1 LCNLPELA
9 TFLRNKDTALRDT
22 HGIAWPP
29 KLESR
34 KLEFLAM
41 LKNAEAE
48 AEYDIAVAGGSSS
61 SSLTKPPGW
70 VPPGHRLVPAIAFL
84 DSLRCHPFPIM
95 CDYLRRFVLAEW
107 IARCN
112 DGQPV
117 GGRAEFYPV
126 LSKEDMPT
134 FSPDVPE
141 QKNGVDCGVF
151 VVRFMLDWA
160 RAWVRDNF
168 GGRGVTRD
176 LVVRR
181 MGNTITK
188 RWFSLHDIAWQREA
202 MLRYANELH
211 ENKALLCAVSVP
223 RTGGFREFVEGERE
237 YMDPQN
243 QLPIGGK
250 RHRPITIY
258 SSIDS
263 KSSSS
268 SSAPMVSQRAKR
280 PRVATGPTE
289 TAAVSVAAPPS
300 HSSGRPPAVASA
312 PTRRDSESSSAS
324 DSADNSG
331 TSSASDAADDSGT
344 SSASDSADDS
354 RTSSAS
360 DSADDSG
367 TSSATDSA
375 DDSGTSSASDSAD
388 DSGTSSTSDS
398 ADDSGTSSASESSSS
413 RG

>member
-1 LCNLPELA
+1 
-9 TFLRNKDTALRDT
+9 
-22 HGIAWPP
+22 
-29 KLESR
+29 
-34 KLEFLAM
+34 M
-41 LKNAEAE
+41 
-48 AEYDIAVAGGSSS
+48 
-61 SSLTKPPGW
+61 
-70 VPPGHRLVPAIAFL
+70 
-84 DSLRCHPFPIM
+84 
-95 CDYLRRFVLAEW
+95 
-107 IARCN
+107 
-112 DGQPV
+112 

-250 RHRPITIY
+250 RHRPITINSDA
-258 SSIDS
+258 SSFDS
-263 KSSSS
+263 DSSTDSNSSSS
-268 SSAPMVSQRAKR
+268 SSAPMV
-280 PRVATGPTE
+280 
-289 TAAVSVAAPPS
+289 
-300 HSSGRPPAVASA
+300 
-312 PTRRDSESSSAS
+312 
-324 DSADNSG
+324 
-331 TSSASDAADDSGT
+331 
-344 SSASDSADDS
+344 
-354 RTSSAS
+354 AS

-367 TSSATDSA
+367 TSSFDSDSSTDSNSSYSSSA
-375 DDSGTSSASDSAD
+375 DDLLQTAKRRRVASDSAD

-398 ADDSGTSSASESSSS
+398 EVDSGTSSASESSSS